1 MLDIQLLSDK
11 LESTTTPCEEDMFS
25 IVSRVL
31 LSLYSRVILWLLF
44 QPINS
49 NAEINALAFF
59 SLIFLATA
67 DVLRIKQMM
76 RRMTFSLI
84 FEFSLYFSVL
94 PSKRRLLR
102 IKMNQ

>member
-11 LESTTTPCEEDMFS
+11 LEATTPCEEDMFS
-25 IVSRVL
+25 IVSPVL
-31 LSLYSRVILWLLF
+31 LNLYSRVILWLLF

-94 PSKRRLLR
+94 P
-102 IKMNQ
+102 